1 MIRTTKIGIKKFE
14 GYVGGITKMIKK
26 VSFCKLKIIISCLV
40 VFAILYLMGCG
51 SPIIP
56 NRTKPMVNVYNG
68 ARAYCTKVGVK
79 GLAREVNKSLVENE
93 YIVGEPKNLSDYKV
107 ETEIL
112 FNPVDEDFAK
122 DILEIVKVGKLL
134 PQEEVSEGNIQ
145 IILGM
150 DAVVPTFETLNVE
163 NMILVLNSTRRR
175 GLAKRIT
182 VDIDNNLSK
191 KYKFYTPD
199 DADRHSYETQIY
211 YPEELLKVA
220 NEAREAVGYG
230 KMTAVENLKDVVVV
244 LGLEFDPRTKAR
256 LGLTRDE
263 DIPEIRIVI
272 KKTDFMLRGY
282 DLSGNLLFEYPV
294 GIGKNQDLGD
304 KKEVGDNRTPEGT
317 FKVVS
322 IEDSSSWIFE
332 GEYAYGPWFI
342 RLATQPWTG
351 IGLHGTNE
359 PEKIGTPTSRGCI
372 RLHNEHLEKLL
383 KVIKRGST
391 IEIRH

>member
-1 MIRTTKIGIKKFE
+1 MMNKRVISRWFGIA
-14 GYVGGITKMIKK
+14 V
-26 VSFCKLKIIISCLV
+26 SCLLIYALL
-40 VFAILYLMGCG
+40 FLSGCG

-56 NRTKPMVNVYNG
+56 RKAKPMVNVYNG

-79 GLAREVNKSLVENE
+79 GLAREVNKKLVENE
-93 YIVGEPKNLSDYKV
+93 YIVGEPKNLADYRV
-107 ETEIL
+107 ETEIIY
-112 FNPVDEDFAK
+112 NPVDEDYAK
-122 DILEIVKVGKLL
+122 DIFKIVKVGKLL
-134 PQEEVSEGNIQ
+134 PQEEVSEGSVQ
-145 IILGM
+145 VILGM
-150 DAVVPTFETLNVE
+150 DAVVPTFETMKVE

-175 GLAKRIT
+175 GLAKNMS
-182 VDIDNNLSK
+182 VKIDHNLSR

-199 DADRHSYETQIY
+199 DADRYFHETMIY
-211 YPEELLKVA
+211 YPPKLLDVA
-220 NEAREAVGYG
+220 TEAREAVGYG
-230 KMTAVENLKDVVVV
+230 EMTEVENLKDVIVV

-256 LGLTRDE
+256 LGLDKDE
-263 DIPEIRIVI
+263 DIPEVRIVI

-294 GIGKNQDLGD
+294 SIGKNPDLDD

-322 IEDSSSWIFE
+322 VEDSSSWIFE

-359 PEKIGTPTSRGCI
+359 PEKIGMPVSRGCV
-372 RLHNEHLEKLL
+372 RLHNKHLEKLMKAV
-383 KVIKRGST
+383 KVGSVV
-391 IEIRH
+391 EIRH